1 LRAAAVPAAV
11 LIIIILPDNSK
22 EFLNSVPWFLPI
34 LIISIFHPP
43 AELNSKDSGQHHGA
57 SGQPLR
63 TPVPTEFQL
72 FPDLQKEKI
81 ITAITVQLQLH
92 APHAMIGMNGVNGIR
107 QPIQTAFNN

>member
-1 LRAAAVPAAV
+1 L
-11 LIIIILPDNSK
+11 
-22 EFLNSVPWFLPI
+22 
-34 LIISIFHPP
+34 
-43 AELNSKDSGQHHGA
+43 Q
-57 SGQPLR
+57 

-92 APHAMIGMNGVNGIR
+92 APHAMIGMNVVNGIR